1 MKHMALV
8 LSVMVAA
15 APACAQTIR
24 PEEAIAHIGET
35 ATVEGRASIQR
46 MPSGEVY
53 LDLAGRGDNAPLSAY
68 ISRWN
73 AARFGD
79 IADLDGRMVAITGEI
94 GSFRYRPEIFLT
106 SPDQI
111 AVR

>member
-1 MKHMALV
+1 MKRMALV
-8 LSVMVAA
+8 LSVMVTA

-24 PEEAIAHIGET
+24 PEEALAHIGQSV
-35 ATVEGRASIQR
+35 TVEGRASIQK

-53 LDLAGRGDNAPLSAY
+53 LDLAGRGDNAPVSAY

-79 IADLDGRMVAITGEI
+79 IANLDGRMVAITGAI
-94 GSFRYRPEIFLT
+94 GTFRYRPEIFLT

-111 AVR
+111 ALR